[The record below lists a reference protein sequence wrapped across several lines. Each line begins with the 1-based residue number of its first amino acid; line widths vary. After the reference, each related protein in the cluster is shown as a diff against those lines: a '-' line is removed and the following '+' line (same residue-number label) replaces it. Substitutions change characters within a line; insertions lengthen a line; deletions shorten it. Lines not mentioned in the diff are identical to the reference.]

1 MEVNNKLYL
10 GDIGLR
16 NGMLGYRDDDISGI
30 LENLVYLE
38 LRRRGFRVSIG
49 SLDEREIDFVVETES
64 GRRYIQVAYLLG
76 SRSTIERELVPLSS
90 VTDAYPRILLSMVQ
104 MQPRD
109 LNGIRHKSI
118 VGFLLGEDLIT

>member
-90 VTDAYPRILLSMVQ
+90 VTDAYPRILLSMDQ
-104 MQPRD
+104 MQPRG